1 MDRKIHYH
9 FIGIGGIGMSALAH
23 ILLDRGY
30 SVSGSDLNQGA
41 IVDKLIAKGATYFRG
56 HQESHVP
63 QDCTIVYGSGIAK
76 DNVEYKEA
84 LRKQLPILHRA
95 ELLAL
100 LMQEKTSILVSGSH
114 GKTTVSSL
122 ITAIFQTAKKD
133 PSYAIGGLNSLCLNG
148 YSGTSEYFIAE
159 ADESDGSLKHYLP
172 KVAVVTNLDNEH
184 LSNFEGSKEKLAL
197 TIEEFSRKVD
207 NPNLCFY
214 NGDCPELKGRISG
227 TSYGFS
233 QDCNLHIC
241 SHRQEGWRSI
251 FSLSFLGK
259 EYLDID
265 LNLIGKHNIANAAVA
280 TGIALTFGI
289 EESSIREALKGFSGV
304 QRRMERKNTSERFL
318 FLEDYAHHPS
328 EISCTLRALRDA
340 VGLRRIVAICQPH
353 RFSRLQYCLEE
364 FFNAFQDADE
374 VILTDIY
381 SAGETP
387 LDLPSP
393 EELAKTIS
401 LSSHVCCTYVP
412 YDNVVEYLKRE
423 IRVHD
428 VCVSLGAG
436 NIYAVGN
443 ALKDFEPRKLSVGM
457 VCGGQSCEHDI
468 SLLSARNVIQYLSS
482 EYYDVQYFVIN
493 RQGLWSK
500 VSNLDEE
507 SHCERTGHHVLSSEI
522 TETLVGLDFI
532 LPILHGPCGED
543 GTLQGFLEIIDK
555 PYGGPSLLFSAISM
569 DKIMTKRLAA
579 SVGIP
584 VVPYQPLTL
593 HAWKRTPELCMHK
606 ILEAFTFPM
615 FVKTAHL
622 GSSIGVF
629 EVHNE
634 TELKSKISEAF
645 LYDTDVFIEENRL
658 GSREIEVS
666 CLGDA
671 CSCYYISEPHERRGS
686 KGFIDYEEKYGLN
699 GKSSAKI
706 QYDLNLS
713 EESKTRVK
721 ELTERMYR
729 VIQGR
734 GSCRID
740 FFLDKEGNFWLSE
753 MNPIP
758 GMTESSPFLHDFVRL
773 GWTFEQ
779 VVHQLVISGLH
790 KFDQKKKV
798 SSTFDKQC
806 FLLTAKS

>member
-41 IVDKLIAKGATYFRG
+41 TVDQLVAKGAIFLPG
-56 HQESHVP
+56 HKENHVP
-63 QDCTIVYGSGIAK
+63 EDCTIIYGSGIST

-84 LRKQLPILHRA
+84 VRKQLPMMHRA
-95 ELLAL
+95 ELLAF
-100 LMQEKTSILVSGSH
+100 LMQEHTSILVSGSH
-114 GKTTVSSL
+114 GKTTVTSL

-133 PSYAIGGLNSLCLNG
+133 PSYAIGGLNSLSLNG
-148 YSGTSEYFIAE
+148 YSGNSEYFIAE
-159 ADESDGSLKHYLP
+159 ADESDGSLKYYHP
-172 KVAVVTNLDNEH
+172 KIAVVTNLDNEH
-184 LSNFEGSKEKLAL
+184 LSNFEGNKEKLAL
-197 TIEEFSRKVD
+197 TIEEFARKVD

-214 NGDCPELKGRISG
+214 NGDCQELKGRISG
-227 TSYGFS
+227 KSYGFS
-233 QDCNLHIC
+233 QDCHLYIY
-241 SHRQEGWRSI
+241 SHRQDGWRSV
-251 FSLSFLGK
+251 FSLSFLEK
-259 EYLDID
+259 DYQDID
-265 LNLIGKHNIANAAVA
+265 LNLIGKHNVANAAVA
-280 TGIALTFGI
+280 MGIALTLGI
-289 EESSIREALKGFSGV
+289 DEESIREALKNFPGV
-304 QRRMERKNTSERFL
+304 QRRMERKNTSETFL

-328 EISCTLRALRDA
+328 EISCTLGGLRDA
-340 VGLRRIVAICQPH
+340 VGVRRVIAICQPH
-353 RFSRLQYCLEE
+353 RFSRLQHCLED

-393 EELAKTIS
+393 EKLAETIS
-401 LSSHVCCTYVP
+401 LSSHVRCSYVP
-412 YDNVVEYLKRE
+412 YDNIIGYLKQI

-436 NIYAVGN
+436 NIYSVGN
-443 ALKDFEPRKLSVGM
+443 ALKDFEPKKLSVGV
-457 VCGGQSCEHDI
+457 VCGGQSCEHKV
-468 SLLSARNVIQYLSS
+468 SLLSAKNIIQYLAS

-500 VSNLDEE
+500 VTAIDAEHDYDKE
-507 SHCERTGHHVLSSEI
+507 GYHVLSSEI
-522 TETLVGLDFI
+522 AESLANVDVI
-532 LPILHGPCGED
+532 LPILHGPFGED

-569 DKIMTKRLAA
+569 DKVMTKRLAA
-579 SVGIP
+579 SIGVP

-593 HAWKRTPELCMHK
+593 HAWKRTPDLCMRR
-606 ILEAFTFPM
+606 ILETFTFPM
-615 FVKTAHL
+615 FVKAAHL

-634 TELKSKISEAF
+634 EELKSKISEAF
-645 LYDTDVFIEENRL
+645 QCDTDIFIEESRL

-671 CSCYYISEPHERRGS
+671 SSSYYISEPHERCGEKR
-686 KGFIDYEEKYGLN
+686 FISYEEKYGFN

-706 QYDLNLS
+706 QYDLNF
-713 EESKTRVK
+713 SKEAKARVK
-721 ELTERMYR
+721 ELTERIYR
-729 VIQGR
+729 VIQGK

-740 FFLDKEGNFWLSE
+740 FFLDNEGEFWLSE
-753 MNPIP
+753 INPIP
-758 GMTESSPFLHDFVRL
+758 GMTESSPFLHDFVRV

-779 VVHQLVISGLH
+779 IMHQLIISGLH
-790 KFDQKKKV
+790 KFDQKKKIH
-798 SSTFDKQC
+798 STFAKQRS
-806 FLLTAKS
+806 LIAKS